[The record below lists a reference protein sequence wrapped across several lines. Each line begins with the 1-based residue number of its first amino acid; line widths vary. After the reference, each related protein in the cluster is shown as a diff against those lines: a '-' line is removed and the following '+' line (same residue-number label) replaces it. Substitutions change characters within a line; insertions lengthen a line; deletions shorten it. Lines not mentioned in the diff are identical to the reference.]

1 MRALLLSGGMDSI
14 ALAYWKRPEIAFTVD
29 YGQAAA
35 PAEIAAAAQVC
46 AELGV
51 HHEVIRAN
59 CSALG
64 SGDMAGS
71 KALEMAPVPEW
82 WPFRNQLLITLAGM
96 RAVALGVGTLMVGSV
111 LSDECHAD
119 GRLDFYG
126 AIDALMALQEGG
138 IRVEAP
144 ALSITTIELV
154 RESGVP
160 RSVLAWAHSCH
171 IGVLACG
178 SCRGCV
184 KHYEVTGAIYG
195 EAY

>member
-14 ALAYWKRPEIAFTVD
+14 ALAYWKRPEIAFTID

-35 PAEIAAAAQVC
+35 SAEIAAAAQVC
-46 AELGV
+46 AELAV
-51 HHEVIRAN
+51 RHEVIRAN

-64 SGDMAGS
+64 SGDMAGNEP
-71 KALEMAPVPEW
+71 LEMAPVPEW

-96 RAVALGVGTLMVGSV
+96 RAVALGIETLMVGSV
-111 LSDECHAD
+111 STDECHSD
-119 GRLDFYG
+119 GRPDFYA
-126 AIDALMALQEGG
+126 AIDAVMSLQEGG

-144 ALSITTIELV
+144 ALGITTIELV
-154 RESGVP
+154 RKSGVP
-160 RSVLAWAHSCH
+160 QSVLAWAHSCH
-171 IGVLACG
+171 VGALACG
-178 SCRGCV
+178 GCRGCV